1 MSDANILTIKN
12 LNESCDL
19 SKSLGRGYFPTL
31 LHALMTKFE
40 LLPIW
45 RQNWKLLPGV
55 AQPLLLVICFQFF
68 VEELQ

>member
-45 RQNWKLLPGV
+45 RQN
-55 AQPLLLVICFQFF
+55 
-68 VEELQ
+68 